1 MIEYILWGIF
11 TLLLI
16 HYTLFLFLVLKGLNN
31 LKTTSQK
38 NIPKEFVSIIIPFR
52 NESENIIN
60 SVSGILKQNYPVDK
74 FEVIYV
80 DDNSTDDSLVKINE
94 YPKPANVKVLSLPDD
109 YLTVAHKKRAI
120 SFGIENAKGDIIVTT
135 DADCFYNE
143 NWLRTLLSNLDDDTG
158 FISGP
163 VEFIEED
170 TFFSG
175 LQKLEFAGLIL
186 TGAGL
191 IGINKPTICNAANIA
206 YRKKT
211 YEDVKGFQGNMQLS
225 SGDDE
230 LLMQKIARET
240 DYKVRFSLT
249 RDSIVRTKGNPDL
262 NKFYHQRKRWASK
275 GLFYKNKSLIF
286 MLLMIFLFYTGL
298 LVQPLLAVFFY
309 PSVAVIFISSLL
321 LKFLFEYLILKKGKE
336 ILFPALSIKHFLVAE
351 FLQIAYIIIA
361 GITGLFGNFEWKR
374 RKIRR

>member
-16 HYTLFLFLVLKGLNN
+16 QYTLFLFLVLKGLNN
-31 LKTTSQK
+31 LKPASQK
-38 NIPKEFVSIIIPFR
+38 NISKEFVSIIIPFR
-52 NESENIIN
+52 NESENITN

-80 DDNSTDDSLVKINE
+80 DDNSTDDSFIKINE
-94 YPKPANVKVLSLPDD
+94 YPKPENVKVLSLPDD

-143 NWLRTLLSNLDDDTG
+143 NWLRSLLSNLDHDTG
-158 FISGP
+158 FVSGP

-206 YRKKT
+206 YRRKT
-211 YEDVKGFQGNMQLS
+211 YEDVKGFQGNMKLS

-286 MLLMIFLFYTGL
+286 MLVMIFLFYTGL
-298 LVQPLLAVFFY
+298 LVQPIL
-309 PSVAVIFISSLL
+309 SLFL
-321 LKFLFEYLILKKGKE
+321 FPTIAITFACSILTKLLFEYMILKKGKRL
-336 ILFPALSIKHFLVAE
+336 LFKNLSLKSFLMAEVIQVPYIVVAG
-351 FLQIAYIIIA
+351 F
-361 GITGLFGNFEWKR
+361 TGLFGNLEWKGRSLR
-374 RKIRR
+374 R